1 MEKGMSKSRA
11 EIALERLD
19 EVASRCERTWGVD
32 RLPRLVAV
40 DLAERFY
47 RQKGKLDDVVVAGS
61 PADQEYEAGRMVNA
75 WMALDAAARAAG
87 AEPASAKYMEARMSD
102 GRLCVVCSDLEG
114 HHHFVRQREG
124 RAAVVWN
131 MEEIVRVIEG
141 QDLVNRTKHLF
152 DGAVV
157 EEVRVRPEVNWKRGD
172 ELPDDMRNQFLAAG

>member
-61 PADQEYEAGRMVNA
+61 PADQEYEAGRMFNA

-87 AEPASAKYMEARMSD
+87 AEPASGRYLTARLSD
-102 GRLCVVCSDLEG
+102 GRSLVISVDLEG
-114 HHHFVRQREG
+114 VGHFRRQNPDQS
-124 RAAVVWN
+124 AAVWT
-131 MEEIVRVIEG
+131 MDEIVRVLEG
-141 QDLVNRTKHLF
+141 FDLVLRTKHLF
-152 DGAVV
+152 EGAIV
-157 EEVRVRPEVNWKRGD
+157 EEVRVKPEVNWRRGD
-172 ELPDDMRNQFLAAG
+172 ELPEDMRNQFLLAG

>member
-1 MEKGMSKSRA
+1 MKSRSQLA
-11 EIALERLD
+11 IEALD
-19 EVASRCERTWGVD
+19 EVASRMERKWGVG
-32 RLPRLVAV
+32 RLPRLVSI

-47 RQKGKLDDVVVAGS
+47 RQKGKLDDAITDEVTGGSVANV
-61 PADQEYEAGRMVNA
+61 EFEAGRMVNA

-172 ELPDDMRNQFLAAG
+172 ELPDDMRNQFLLAG